1 MTTLYLSRRNLETLL
16 SKLDRQKNGEQTF
29 CTIKKPKDTDGKY
42 PNTAAFTV
50 VAVENDEYY
59 SHRPAGEVHPADEVN
74 ASVPASGT
82 TYAFGEL

>member
-29 CTIKKPKDTDGKY
+29 CTIHKPKDVDGKY
-42 PNTAAFTV
+42 PNNSEFTV

-59 SHRPAGEVHPADEVN
+59 SHRQAGEMHPSDEQR
-74 ASVPASGT
+74 ASKPATGT
-82 TYAFGEL
+82 TYGGPMF